1 MISYIIIFSLFIFIL
16 KHLFFWKPLNTDY
29 LFKNGPL
36 MIGHRGVPN
45 EVPENTIEGF
55 KNLIEYGIRVVEVDV
70 VKTKDNHII
79 CSHNFV
85 LEIEPNGLGVIA
97 NKNFSEI
104 KKFNTAAKFLNKN
117 HISIPKLSKLI
128 DELPENIIF
137 NIEIKSSSVFDLKSV
152 PLVLKILK
160 EKKIQNRVFISS
172 FNPLVLLLIKIID
185 KNFVTAYLWSNFDV
199 PLILSKPWFV
209 NIVHPDFIHPEA
221 HLINKRLILFYKKR
235 GLKINAWTVNNIPS
249 KKWLLENGIDGI
261 ISDFPTVLLYN
272 DNI

>member
-1 MISYIIIFSLFIFIL
+1 MIFYIIIFSLFVFII

-29 LFKNGPL
+29 LFSNGPL

-45 EVPENTIEGF
+45 KLPENTIEGF
-55 KNLIEYGIRVVEVDV
+55 KNLINYGIRCIEVDV
-70 VKTKDNHII
+70 VRTKDDHII

-85 LEIEPNGLGVIA
+85 LEIETNGLGIIT

-104 KKFNTAAKFLNKN
+104 KKFNTAGKFLNKN
-117 HISIPKLSKLI
+117 HISIPKLTNLI

-160 EKKIQNRVFISS
+160 EKKIKNRVIISS

-185 KNFVTAYLWSNFDV
+185 KNFVTAYLWSNFNV

-209 NIVHPDFIHPEA
+209 DLIHPDLIHPEA
-221 HLINKRLILFYKKR
+221 HLINKKSILYFKKR
-235 GLKINAWTVNNIPS
+235 GLKINVWTVNNIPS
-249 KKWLLENGIDGI
+249 KQWLLKNGVDGI
-261 ISDFPTVLLYN
+261 ISDFPTVLLSN
-272 DNI
+272 DTF